1 MGGIVIP
8 AGFFVPTRTFSLY
21 TLHFL
26 TITYPAFGSAFVK
39 ILEKSPLK
47 TASNV
52 PFYHFLARF
61 RYLVKYITIAFLCL
75 LTPEQIYSQDS
86 ISFKQLTDNTIPVP
100 SKMDLTKL
108 PRGEIFKVTH
118 RDFTLQ
124 FFFNNNRDIFGYIFK
139 RKPDT
144 GIMAHL
150 CLYRTCEVSPY
161 DLRNV
166 IAKPFE
172 PPYDKTFFSIRF
184 PQKLQYDFQG
194 LEFLPH
200 K

>member
-1 MGGIVIP
+1 M
-8 AGFFVPTRTFSLY
+8 
-21 TLHFL
+21 
-26 TITYPAFGSAFVK
+26 K

-47 TASNV
+47 IASHV
-52 PFYHFLARF
+52 PFYHFSARF
-61 RYLVKYITIAFLCL
+61 RFLVKPITIAFLYL

-86 ISFKQLTDNTIPVP
+86 ISFKQLTDNSIPVP
-100 SKMDLTKL
+100 SKIDLTKL

-124 FFFNNNRDIFGYIFK
+124 FFFNNNRDN
-139 RKPDT
+139 T

>member
-61 RYLVKYITIAFLCL
+61 RYLVKYITIAFLCF

-86 ISFKQLTDNTIPVP
+86 ISFKQLTDKTIPVP

-124 FFFNNNRDIFGYIFK
+124 FFFNNNRDIFGFIFK
-139 RKPDT
+139 RKTNT

-161 DLRNV
+161 DLRHV

-194 LEFLPH
+194 LEFLPQ
-200 K
+200 

>member
-1 MGGIVIP
+1 
-8 AGFFVPTRTFSLY
+8 
-21 TLHFL
+21 
-26 TITYPAFGSAFVK
+26 VK

-47 TASNV
+47 IASNV
-52 PFYHFLARF
+52 PFYHFSARF
-61 RYLVKYITIAFLCL
+61 RFLVKPITIAFLYL

-86 ISFKQLTDNTIPVP
+86 ISFKQLADNTISVP

-108 PRGEIFKVTH
+108 PRGEIFKITH

-124 FFFNNNRDIFGYIFK
+124 FFFNNNRDIFGFIFK